1 MSDLFLAQMG
11 DFFMEGV
18 CFDTSTEG
26 NGGPSGGV
34 PHCAKVSAAWLC
46 GIGPGLK
53 RVLGVLCIYL

>member
-11 DFFMEGV
+11 DFFMKGV

-46 GIGPGLK
+46 GIGPGLC
-53 RVLGVLCIYL
+53 GM